1 MHSADHVT
9 VAQPRQD
16 IQVSRLSQ
24 DRDMENHVLRRVEA
38 RHVSRRSVTARLSLC
53 LRQRQHYSRSVINK
67 QSSVET
73 ALIVATM
80 YARIVTQKPK
90 GAQRAYTFAK
100 PERYSCIRKKLFLF
114 RTETQ
119 IFQYTGNVRLFDFS
133 FNVRTRSIR

>member
-16 IQVSRLSQ
+16 IQVSRLSK

-38 RHVSRRSVTARLSLC
+38 RLVSRRSVTARSSLC

-80 YARIVTQKPK
+80 YARIVTQKPE

-100 PERYSCIRKKLFLF
+100 PKRYSCIRKKLFLF
-114 RTETQ
+114 WTETQ
-119 IFQYTGNVRLFDFS
+119 IFQYKVRLFDFS